1 MVVSFFL
8 YLSKELPDADRIT
21 ASSSF
26 RHNPTLVKSVYMDF
40 VTMYNPTSSQI
51 SAPSLAPIDTS
62 NFFFVFFWP
71 KRFLCGQSYATTKI
85 RLDQR

>member
-1 MVVSFFL
+1 MSFSI

-26 RHNPTLVKSVYMDF
+26 RYNATLVKSVYMDF
-40 VTMYNPTSSQI
+40 VSMYNPTSSQI

-62 NFFFVFFWP
+62 NWFFLVIFGPNVS
-71 KRFLCGQSYATTKI
+71 L
-85 RLDQR
+85 